1 MKLPR
6 HQHAKPNITDK
17 ILTLIL
23 ENLLKMN

>member
-6 HQHAKPNITDK
+6 HQHAKPNITDI
-17 ILTLIL
+17 ILTLVL